1 MKSQAYK
8 AGLSPM
14 DPDEFVDTSY
24 IYAIPMI
31 SNGIAFLKNY
41 PPSSKITS
49 SRKYMYI
56 DIEQQTEEEM
66 EK

>member
-8 AGLSPM
+8 AGLSPK

-31 SNGIAFLKNY
+31 
-41 PPSSKITS
+41 
-49 SRKYMYI
+49 
-56 DIEQQTEEEM
+56 
-66 EK
+66 